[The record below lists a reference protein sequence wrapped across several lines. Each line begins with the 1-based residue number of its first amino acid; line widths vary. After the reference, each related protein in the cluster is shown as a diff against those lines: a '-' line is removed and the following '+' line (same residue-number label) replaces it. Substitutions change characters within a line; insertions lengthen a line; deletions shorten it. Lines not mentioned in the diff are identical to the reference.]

1 MNPEATNYRD
11 LPLLPGLE
19 LPHAW
24 EVFGRRDE
32 VGTLNLLTPERV
44 LAALAVAS
52 TGRVFNLS
60 LPLNLPD
67 PPMFGREAYRHSIL
81 TSRNGQ
87 DDYVDGFY
95 LQGSSQWDGLRH
107 VKAREFGFY
116 GGVADEDAGSGGGK
130 LGVEKWA
137 KHGIIGRGVLLDV
150 ARHLSL
156 KASREDPFGSYAIT
170 ADLLA
175 EVAEEQGVGFRTG
188 DILLVRTGWMEAYLA
203 LTDEGRV
210 QVADSRSWIGLEAD
224 AAMAE
229 FLWDNH
235 FAAAALD
242 NPAVEHSPGD
252 PKVGSLHRRMIPLL
266 GMALGE
272 FWNLEELAAFAAEA
286 RRFESCIVSVP
297 LNLPGAVGSPAN
309 ALALV

>member
-1 MNPEATNYRD
+1 MSPEATNYRD

-24 EVFGRRDE
+24 EVFGRADE

-44 LAALAVAS
+44 LAALAVPAF
-52 TGRVFNLS
+52 GKVFNLS

-137 KHGIIGRGVLLDV
+137 KRGIIGRGVLLDV
-150 ARHLSL
+150 ARHLNL
-156 KASREDPFGSYAIT
+156 KGSREDPFGSFAIT

-175 EVAEEQGVGFRTG
+175 EVAEEHGVGFRTG
-188 DILLVRTGWMEAYLA
+188 DI
-203 LTDEGRV
+203 
-210 QVADSRSWIGLEAD
+210 
-224 AAMAE
+224 
-229 FLWDNH
+229 
-235 FAAAALD
+235 
-242 NPAVEHSPGD
+242 
-252 PKVGSLHRRMIPLL
+252 
-266 GMALGE
+266 
-272 FWNLEELAAFAAEA
+272 
-286 RRFESCIVSVP
+286 
-297 LNLPGAVGSPAN
+297 
-309 ALALV
+309 